1 MAWAAPQDST
11 GDQRSLTATSTE
23 TTCPAAAPRPASGM
37 GWGSQV
43 GVPAPACTGLHY
55 STPGTRM
62 RSVLVTSVNTHREEQ
77 EGTEQVQ

>member
-1 MAWAAPQDST
+1 MHGLGSPSGQHRGPEESHRHINRDDMPSGCATAGI
-11 GDQRSLTATSTE
+11 GD
-23 TTCPAAAPRPASGM
+23 G
-37 GWGSQV
+37 V